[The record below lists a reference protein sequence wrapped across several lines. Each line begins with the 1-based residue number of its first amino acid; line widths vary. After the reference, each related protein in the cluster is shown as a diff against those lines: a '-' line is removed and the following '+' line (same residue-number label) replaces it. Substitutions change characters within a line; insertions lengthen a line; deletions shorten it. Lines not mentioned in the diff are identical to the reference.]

1 MTDMAEIN
9 TSVDITASV
18 DTVWNIISDLDN
30 EPKFWKGTKETR
42 TISKDGN
49 VITRE
54 IIIAFRDSKC
64 MQKITLYPK
73 EKIYAEFTD
82 GILKGSKTLNL
93 KSKENSLWLEVEWD
107 IKMTGLAGMF
117 TGMIKRHV
125 KGGTEQALELIKLEA
140 ES

>member
-1 MTDMAEIN
+1 MATIDVSIDIN
-9 TSVDITASV
+9 APLDKVWDIV
-18 DTVWNIISDLDN
+18 SDLDN

-64 MQKITLYPK
+64 MQKITIYPK

-93 KSKENSLWLEVEWD
+93 KAKENSLWLEVEWD